1 MEPSHSSRGNPCQK
15 DSSLVAS
22 SVNTT
27 QQLSDTTEL
36 IKVYRCLVYKWVT
49 GPHDKCMEITVPIN
63 LARLRACTL
72 PFLAER
78 STLAD
83 TINVSQWAAGT

>member
-1 MEPSHSSRGNPCQK
+1 MEPSNSRRDSPCKK
-15 DSSLVAS
+15 DTSFVAS
-22 SVNTT
+22 SVRTT

-36 IKVYRCLVYKWVT
+36 IKAYRCLVYNWIT
-49 GPHDKCMEITVPIN
+49 GPHDKCMEITVPVN

-78 STLAD
+78 STQVD
-83 TINVSQWAAGT
+83 TLSASQRSAGT